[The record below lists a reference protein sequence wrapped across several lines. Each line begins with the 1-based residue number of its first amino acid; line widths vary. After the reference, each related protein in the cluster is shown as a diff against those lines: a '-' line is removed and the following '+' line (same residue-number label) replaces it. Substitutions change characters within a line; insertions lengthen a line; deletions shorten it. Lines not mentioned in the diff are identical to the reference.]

1 MSAQEHE
8 RSVAAYEI
16 TVNGNRIPPEA
27 EIDLIQLEIAE
38 AVDEIGMFAL
48 SLNAGEQASGAV
60 RWVDDSLFREGNEL
74 RIKLGYSA
82 PLSDMMVGDV
92 TAVEPEFPA
101 TGPITLTVRGYDRLH
116 RLAHERKTRSFKNM
130 TDSDIASQIAQER
143 GLTADVEATRIT
155 HEYLLQNNQTD
166 MEFMQE
172 RAALLHYE
180 LRVQGTQMLFR
191 SPGESAGKALTL
203 TYGQNLVRFSP
214 RISISTQ
221 AGSVRVQGWS
231 AKQKQAVTGQASSDD
246 VSARMGGTQL
256 GAAILEQMAG
266 SAAVAV
272 VDAPPMSQEEAD
284 TSAKGRV
291 QDAAFGYVTGD
302 AACLGD
308 PSMHAGTVVELL
320 NLGQRFSGLYYVTS
334 ATHRLSPRGG
344 YTTAFSFR
352 RSAT

>member
-1 MSAQEHE
+1 MSAQEQE

-16 TVNGNRIPPEA
+16 TVNGNRMPPEA
-27 EIDLIQLEIAE
+27 EVDLVQLEISE

-48 SLNAGEQASGAV
+48 WLNAGEQPSGAV
-60 RWVDDSLFREGNEL
+60 RWVDDNLFREGNDL

-92 TAVEPEFPA
+92 TAVEPEFPPS
-101 TGPITLTVRGYDRLH
+101 GPITLTVRGYDRLH
-116 RLAHERKTRSFKNM
+116 RLGHERKTRSFKNM

-172 RAALLHYE
+172 RAALLRYE
-180 LRVQGTQMLFR
+180 LRVEGTRMLFR
-191 SPGESAGKALTL
+191 PPGESAGKASSL
-203 TYGQNLVRFSP
+203 TYGQNLIRFSP
-214 RISISTQ
+214 RVSVSTQ
-221 AGSVRVQGWS
+221 TASIKVQGWS
-231 AKQKQAVTGQASSDD
+231 AKQKQTVTGQASSDD
-246 VSARMGGTQL
+246 VSARLGGTQL
-256 GAAILEQMAG
+256 GAAVLEQIAG
-266 SAAVAV
+266 SAAATV

-284 TSAKGRV
+284 TSAKGWV
-291 QDAAFGYVTGD
+291 HDAAFRYVTGD
-302 AACLGD
+302 GVCLGD
-308 PSMHAGTVVELL
+308 PSMRAGTVVEIL

-334 ATHRLSPRGG
+334 ATHRVSPRGG

-352 RSAT
+352 RSTT